1 MVFKIAIISTLLFI
15 IFSLGVALFA
25 FVKKDPDSDKML
37 KALTFR
43 IALSIG
49 LLIFM
54 MVGAQFGL
62 ISPHG
67 A

>member
-1 MVFKIAIISTLLFI
+1 MLKIAIVTILLFI
-15 IFSLGVALFA
+15 IYSLGVALFA
-25 FVKKDPDSDKML
+25 FVKKDRKSDKML

-49 LLIFM
+49 LIIIM
-54 MVGAQFGL
+54 MLGAQFGL

-67 A
+67 I

>member
-1 MVFKIAIISTLLFI
+1 MVAALLFI
-15 IFSLGVALFA
+15 IYSLGVAFVA
-25 FVKKDPDSDKML
+25 FIKKDADSDKML

-49 LLIFM
+49 LIILM

-67 A
+67 I

>member
-1 MVFKIAIISTLLFI
+1 MFKIAIVSILLFI
-15 IFSLGVALFA
+15 IFSLGIALFA
-25 FVKKDPDSDKML
+25 FVKKDLDSDKML

-49 LLIFM
+49 LLVFI

-67 A
+67 M

>member
-1 MVFKIAIISTLLFI
+1 VFKIIIVIVLLFI
-15 IFSLGVALFA
+15 IYSLGVALFS
-25 FVKKDPDSDKML
+25 FVKDGKSSDRML

-49 LLIFM
+49 LLILM

-67 A
+67 M

>member
-1 MVFKIAIISTLLFI
+1 MVSVLLFI

-25 FVKKDPDSDKML
+25 FVKDGKSSDKML

-43 IALSIG
+43 IAMSIG
-49 LLIFM
+49 LIVLM
-54 MVGAQFGL
+54 MLGAQFGL

-67 A
+67 I

>member
-1 MVFKIAIISTLLFI
+1 MFKIIMVAILLFI

-25 FVKKDPDSDKML
+25 FVKNGKTSDKML

-43 IALSIG
+43 IAMSVV
-49 LLIFM
+49 LIIVM
-54 MVGAQFGL
+54 MLGAQFGL

-67 A
+67 I

>member
-1 MVFKIAIISTLLFI
+1 MFKIIIVSVLLFI

-49 LLIFM
+49 LLVLM

>member
-1 MVFKIAIISTLLFI
+1 VFKIIIVIVLLFI
-15 IFSLGVALFA
+15 LYSLGVALFA
-25 FVKKDPDSDKML
+25 FVKNGKSSDKML

-49 LLIFM
+49 LLILM
-54 MVGAQFGL
+54 MIGAQFGL

-67 A
+67 M

>member
-1 MVFKIAIISTLLFI
+1 MVSILLFI

-25 FVKKDPDSDKML
+25 FVKEGESSDKML

-43 IALSIG
+43 IAMSIG
-49 LLIFM
+49 LIILM
-54 MVGAQFGL
+54 MLGAQFGL

-67 A
+67 I

>member
-1 MVFKIAIISTLLFI
+1 MFKIILVSVLLFI

-25 FVKKDPDSDKML
+25 FVKNGKTSDKML

-43 IALSIG
+43 IAMSIG
-49 LLIFM
+49 LIILM
-54 MVGAQFGL
+54 MLGAQFGL

-67 A
+67 I

>member
-1 MVFKIAIISTLLFI
+1 MVSILLFI

-25 FVKKDPDSDKML
+25 FVKNGKTSDKML

-49 LLIFM
+49 LLILM

-67 A
+67 M

>member
-1 MVFKIAIISTLLFI
+1 MVSVLLFI

-25 FVKKDPDSDKML
+25 FVKNGKSSDKML

-43 IALSIG
+43 IAMSIG
-49 LLIFM
+49 LIILM
-54 MVGAQFGL
+54 MLGAQFGL

-67 A
+67 I

>member
-1 MVFKIAIISTLLFI
+1 MVSILLFI

-25 FVKKDPDSDKML
+25 FVKEGKSSDKML

-43 IALSIG
+43 IAMSIG
-49 LLIFM
+49 LIILM
-54 MVGAQFGL
+54 MLGAQFGL

-67 A
+67 I

>member
-1 MVFKIAIISTLLFI
+1 MFKIIIVIVLLFI
-15 IFSLGVALFA
+15 IYSLGVALFS
-25 FVKKDPDSDKML
+25 FVKDGKSSDRML

-49 LLIFM
+49 LLILM

-67 A
+67 M

>member
-1 MVFKIAIISTLLFI
+1 MFKIIMVSILLFI
-15 IFSLGVALFA
+15 IISLGVALFA
-25 FVKKDPDSDKML
+25 FVKKDPDSDAML

-49 LLIFM
+49 LLVFM
-54 MVGAQFGL
+54 MVAAQFGL

>member
-1 MVFKIAIISTLLFI
+1 MFKIIIVSVLLFI

-25 FVKKDPDSDKML
+25 FVQKNRDSDRML

-49 LLIFM
+49 LLVLM